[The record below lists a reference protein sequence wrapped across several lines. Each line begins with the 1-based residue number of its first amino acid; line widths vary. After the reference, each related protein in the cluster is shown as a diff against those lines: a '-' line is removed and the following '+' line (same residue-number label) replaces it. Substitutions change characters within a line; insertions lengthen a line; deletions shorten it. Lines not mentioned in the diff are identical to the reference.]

1 MKILH
6 LALSNAQVEGRFVL
20 AMKEAALLEE
30 PLLSTDLL
38 IVSTR
43 VGGGP
48 QGLDVVYRPACCV
61 SRSFFL
67 VEPLGSLSVS

>member
-1 MKILH
+1 MHQSVKILK
-6 LALSNAQVEGRFVL
+6 LALSNAQIEGRFVL

-30 PLLSTDLL
+30 PLLATDLL

-48 QGLDVVYRPACCV
+48 QGLDVVFGLRAV
-61 SRSFFL
+61 
-67 VEPLGSLSVS
+67 